1 MSNDEYKTSNDIL
14 GVETGPAA
22 SRSSIGYGR
31 PPAKGQF
38 KPGQSGNPRGRPR
51 RRDIDLS
58 VYLSKALDEQAPRNS
73 LQKGKRRSNQLAFVQ
88 SLMDRALSGDGKALP
103 PLMRLLLKADQ
114 FKLPPIPND
123 QHALSSHLLNTGAI
137 RELVRTSES
146 SITAQRMMASPKS
159 RLEAWRTII
168 HPSTT
173 DGNNEFHDLQHR
185 SFERI
190 RASTREVALSE
201 RSFRKSEGKTSGK
214 PKYDDRTSGGPSP
227 DCENHAK

>member
-123 QHALSSHLLNTGAI
+123 QHGVVIAPPEYWSDQRTGAHI
-137 RELVRTSES
+137 GKLYYGTKNDGFTKVPFRGVADDYSPFYHGRE
-146 SITAQRMMASPKS
+146 Q
-159 RLEAWRTII
+159 
-168 HPSTT
+168 
-173 DGNNEFHDLQHR
+173 
-185 SFERI
+185 
-190 RASTREVALSE
+190 
-201 RSFRKSEGKTSGK
+201 
-214 PKYDDRTSGGPSP
+214 
-227 DCENHAK
+227 